1 VIDLVSVFA
10 TGLFAGGASCAAVQ
24 GGLLAGTVASRR
36 TCEPPIAPGD
46 RSVIGDQ
53 ASRGLDLL
61 HKHSWTLDG
70 VPVLGFLAGKLVSH
84 TILGALLGLAGSAL
98 ELGWRARALTQI
110 IAGLVMIALAAHLL
124 GVEAVSRLI
133 PRPPARVSRW
143 IRRSSKSQLAL
154 APALLGVATVLIPCG
169 ITLSVEV
176 LAVASGSAW
185 AGAAIMAT
193 FVVGT
198 SPLFATIGYLFR
210 RSATALRGRL
220 SKLAGV
226 AVVAAGIFS
235 INAGLVLMG
244 SSLSLNALWD
254 GGFPASSTQAVTV
267 TPGIDGIQDVVIDVH
282 ATSYTPSLVSV
293 KAGAPVRVTFHT
305 DGVTGCT
312 RGVVFPSLNIDQGLP
327 RSGSTAIDLGRLPAG
342 RLVYTCSMGMYHGA
356 IDVG

>member
-1 VIDLVSVFA
+1 
-10 TGLFAGGASCAAVQ
+10 
-24 GGLLAGTVASRR
+24 
-36 TCEPPIAPGD
+36 
-46 RSVIGDQ
+46 
-53 ASRGLDLL
+53 
-61 HKHSWTLDG
+61 
-70 VPVLGFLAGKLVSH
+70 
-84 TILGALLGLAGSAL
+84 
-98 ELGWRARALTQI
+98 
-110 IAGLVMIALAAHLL
+110 
-124 GVEAVSRLI
+124 
-133 PRPPARVSRW
+133 
-143 IRRSSKSQLAL
+143 
-154 APALLGVATVLIPCG
+154 VATVLIPCG

-176 LAVASGSAW
+176 LAVASGSPW

-226 AVVAAGIFS
+226 AVIAAGIFS
-235 INAGLVLMG
+235 INAGLLLMG

-254 GGFPASSTQAVTV
+254 DAFPAPSSQAVTV
-267 TPGIDGIQDVVIDVH
+267 TPGVDGIQDVVIDVH

-305 DGVTGCT
+305 DGIRGCT